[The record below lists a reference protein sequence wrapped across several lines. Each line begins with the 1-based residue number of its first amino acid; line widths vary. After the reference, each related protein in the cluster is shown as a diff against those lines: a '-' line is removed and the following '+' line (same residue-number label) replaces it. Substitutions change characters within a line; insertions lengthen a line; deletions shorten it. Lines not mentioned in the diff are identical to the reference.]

1 MAILAECPICHKKQA
16 TRNKMCSCGQNL
28 DKAKRSRRVRYW
40 IQYRLPHGKQR
51 KEFVGCSIDEA
62 RDADGKRRL
71 QKRENRIFDILPEA
85 SMTFQELSHWYL
97 GLEKVK
103 ATKSA
108 WRIEGCLNNFKKRL
122 GHVVVGEIKP
132 VDIESYQVA
141 RKADGVAD
149 STIDKEVSTVKSTV
163 RKAFHNDLVSGNT
176 LKVFERVENLQK
188 TKKMNA
194 RTRVLS
200 LNEYRGLM
208 EHLPLHL
215 KPVVDTAFYTGMRR
229 GEIINLTWNKVSSKD
244 RMIRLDAEDTKEEKA
259 KAIPICDTLWV
270 TLKAIPRVLHV
281 EHVFLFKAKPVSD
294 IRTGLRNACQKADI
308 PYGQKVKDGFTF
320 HDLRR
325 TVKTNMARAD
335 VSKVYRDT
343 ILGHSLKGMDAYYMV
358 PSQEDLHRAM
368 AQYEAWINEQLANV
382 TQTVTQAAK

>member
-1 MAILAECPICHKKQA
+1 MWSSERL
-16 TRNKMCSCGQNL
+16 S
-28 DKAKRSRRVRYW
+28 RS
-40 IQYRLPHGKQR
+40 K
-51 KEFVGCSIDEA
+51 
-62 RDADGKRRL
+62 
-71 QKRENRIFDILPEA
+71 
-85 SMTFQELSHWYL
+85 
-97 GLEKVK
+97 
-103 ATKSA
+103 
-108 WRIEGCLNNFKKRL
+108 
-122 GHVVVGEIKP
+122 
-132 VDIESYQVA
+132 SYQVA

-200 LNEYRGLM
+200 LNEYIGLM

-229 GEIINLTWNKVSSKD
+229 GEIINLTWNKVSSKN

>member
-85 SMTFQELSHWYL
+85 SMTFQELSDWYL